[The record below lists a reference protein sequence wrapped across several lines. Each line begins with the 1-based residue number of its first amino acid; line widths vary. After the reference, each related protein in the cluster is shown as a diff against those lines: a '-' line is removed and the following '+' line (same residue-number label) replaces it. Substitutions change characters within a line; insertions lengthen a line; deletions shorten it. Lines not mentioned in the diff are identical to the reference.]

1 MKACPEQHCKL
12 DMRPVNPI
20 DRLDTKYMS
29 STFPEDFT
37 WGTATASY
45 QIEGAFNTDGRGESI
60 WDRFSKTPGKVIN
73 GDTGDQACDH
83 YNRFEEDIAIMKDLG
98 VRAYRFSIAWPRL
111 FPQGD
116 SIREERGFDFYNRL
130 IDALIAA
137 GIEPMVTL
145 YHWDL
150 PQALEDKGGWAK
162 RSIVDAFAGYATAC
176 AEAFGD
182 RITTWITINEPW
194 CVSWLGYSNGVHA
207 PGKKDFN
214 LAIAAS
220 HHTALAH
227 SAAARAIRKIYPS
240 AVVGLT
246 VNMNNIHNESPHD
259 QEVID
264 FAALNDSNLNR
275 WWLDAFSTGQYPK
288 NLIDTYG
295 DRMDG
300 LIFSGDE
307 ELLQVQTDFL
317 GINYYCDG
325 FVRSPRPEDKPA
337 IEGGF
342 MPFPQRVDGS
352 APTHLA
358 ENLTAMGWVVTPAG
372 LGELVKRV
380 HRDWPKIPYIVIT
393 ENGSSYDDVKISGQ
407 VDDKERTAYLVAHLR
422 SLQNAIID
430 GAPVKGYFAWSLLD
444 NFEWAE
450 GYAKRFGIVHV
461 DYETLERTPKT
472 SFKKYQE
479 IIASNNAI

>member
-1 MKACPEQHCKL
+1 
-12 DMRPVNPI
+12 
-20 DRLDTKYMS
+20 MS
-29 STFPEDFT
+29 STFPVDFT

-45 QIEGAFNTDGRGESI
+45 QIEGAFNVDGRGASI
-60 WDRFSKTPGKVIN
+60 WDTFSKTPGKVVN
-73 GDTGDQACDH
+73 GDTGDIACDH
-83 YNRFEEDIAIMKDLG
+83 YNRFEEDIAIMKNLG
-98 VRAYRFSIAWPRL
+98 VSAYRFSIAWSRL

-116 SIREERGFDFYNRL
+116 SVREERGFDFYNRL
-130 IDALIAA
+130 INALIAA

-150 PQALEDKGGWAK
+150 PQALEDKGGWAN
-162 RSIVDAFAGYATAC
+162 RSIVDAFADYATAC

-207 PGKKDFN
+207 PGKKDFT

-227 SAAARAIRKIYPS
+227 AAAARAIRKASPA

-259 QEVID
+259 QEVVD
-264 FAALNDSNLNR
+264 FADLNDANLNR
-275 WWLDAFSTGQYPK
+275 WWIDAFSTGQYPR
-288 NLIDTYG
+288 NLVDAYG
-295 DRMDG
+295 DRMNG
-300 LIFSGDE
+300 LVHAGDQ
-307 ELLQVQTDFL
+307 ELLRVQTDFL

-352 APTHLA
+352 APAHLS
-358 ENLTAMGWVVTPAG
+358 EDLTAMGWVVTPAG

-380 HRDWPKIPYIVIT
+380 HSDWPHIPYIVIT
-393 ENGSSYDDVKISGQ
+393 ENGSSYDDTKIDGEV
-407 VDDKERTAYLVAHLR
+407 VDTKRTAYLEAHLQ
-422 SLQNAIID
+422 SLQRAIND
-430 GAPVKGYFAWSLLD
+430 GVPVKGYFAWSLLD

-461 DYETLERTPKT
+461 DYETFERTPKA
-472 SFKKYQE
+472 SFQKYKE
-479 IIASNNAI
+479 IIAANNAI

>member
-1 MKACPEQHCKL
+1 
-12 DMRPVNPI
+12 
-20 DRLDTKYMS
+20 MS
-29 STFPEDFT
+29 STFPADFI

-45 QIEGAFNTDGRGESI
+45 QIEGAFDTDGRGPSI
-60 WDRFSKTPGKVIN
+60 WDTFSKTPGKVVN
-73 GDTGDQACDH
+73 GDTGDLACDH

-98 VRAYRFSIAWPRL
+98 VSAYRFSIAWPRL

-116 SIREERGFDFYNRL
+116 SVREERGFDFYNRL
-130 IDALIAA
+130 INALIAA

-150 PQALEDKGGWAK
+150 PQALEDKGGWAS
-162 RSIVDAFAGYATAC
+162 RSIVDAFADYAGAC

-227 SAAARAIRKIYPS
+227 AAATRAIRKASAS

-246 VNMNNIHNESPHD
+246 VNMNNIHNESPND
-259 QEVID
+259 QEVND
-264 FAALNDSNLNR
+264 FVELNDANLNR
-275 WWLDAFSTGQYPK
+275 WWIDALSTGVYPQK
-288 NLIDTYG
+288 LLEAYG
-295 DRMDG
+295 SRIEG
-300 LIFSGDE
+300 LIHPGDQ
-307 ELLQVQTDFL
+307 ELLKVQTDFL

-352 APTHLA
+352 APAHLT
-358 ENLTAMGWVVTPAG
+358 NDLTAMGWVVTPEG

-380 HRDWPKIPYIVIT
+380 HRDWPAIPYLVIT
-393 ENGSSYDDVKISGQ
+393 ENGSSYEDVKVNGEV
-407 VDDKERTAYLVAHLR
+407 VDIKRTAYLESHLQ
-422 SLQNAIID
+422 SLQRAISE

-461 DYETLERTPKT
+461 DYETLERTPKS
-472 SFKKYQE
+472 SFKKYKE

>member
-1 MKACPEQHCKL
+1 
-12 DMRPVNPI
+12 
-20 DRLDTKYMS
+20 MS
-29 STFPEDFT
+29 STFPADFT

-45 QIEGAFNTDGRGESI
+45 QIEGAFNSDGRGESI
-60 WDRFSKTPGKVIN
+60 WDRFSKTPGKVVN

-83 YNRFEEDIAIMKDLG
+83 YNRFEEDIAIMKELG
-98 VRAYRFSIAWPRL
+98 VSAYRFSIAWSRL

-116 SIREERGFDFYNRL
+116 SAREERGFNFYNRL

-137 GIEPMVTL
+137 DIEPMVTL

-150 PQALEDKGGWAK
+150 PQALEDKGGWAN
-162 RSIVDAFAGYATAC
+162 RDIVKSFEDYATAC
-176 AEAFGD
+176 AVAFGD
-182 RITTWITINEPW
+182 RITTWITLNEPW

-207 PGKKDFN
+207 PGKRDFN

-227 SAAARAIRKIYPS
+227 ASAARAIRKVRPN

-246 VNMNNIHNESPHD
+246 VNMNNIHNESPDD
-259 QEVID
+259 QDVVD
-264 FAALNDSNLNR
+264 FAVLNDSNLNR
-275 WWLDAFSTGQYPK
+275 WWIDAFSTGHYPK

-295 DRMDG
+295 DRVNG
-300 LIFSGDE
+300 LIHPGDA
-307 ELLQVQTDFL
+307 ELLKVQTDFL

-352 APTHLA
+352 APADLA

-380 HRDWPKIPYIVIT
+380 HRDWPHIPYLVIT
-393 ENGSSYDDVKISGQ
+393 ENGSSYEDVKVNGQ

-422 SLQNAIID
+422 SLQNAIND

-479 IIASNNAI
+479 IIASNTAI

>member
-1 MKACPEQHCKL
+1 
-12 DMRPVNPI
+12 
-20 DRLDTKYMS
+20 MS
-29 STFPEDFT
+29 STFPADFT

-60 WDRFSKTPGKVIN
+60 WDRFSKTPGKVVN

-98 VRAYRFSIAWPRL
+98 VSAYRFSIAWPRL

-116 SIREERGFDFYNRL
+116 SVREERGFDFYNRL
-130 IDALIAA
+130 INALIEA

-150 PQALEDKGGWAK
+150 PQALEDQGGWAN
-162 RSIVDAFAGYATAC
+162 RLIVDAFGDYATAC

-182 RITTWITINEPW
+182 RITTWITLNEPW

-227 SAAARAIRKIYPS
+227 AAAARAIRKVCPN
-240 AVVGLT
+240 ATVGLT
-246 VNMNNIHNESPHD
+246 VNMNNIHNESPGD
-259 QEVID
+259 QDVND

-275 WWLDAFSTGQYPK
+275 WWIDAFSTGQYPK
-288 NLIDTYG
+288 NLIEIYG
-295 DRMDG
+295 DRVNG
-300 LIFSGDE
+300 LIHPGDA
-307 ELLQVQTDFL
+307 ELLEVQTDFL

-352 APTHLA
+352 APTELA
-358 ENLTAMGWVVTPAG
+358 QNLTAMGWVVTPVG

-380 HRDWPKIPYIVIT
+380 HRDWPQIPYIVIT
-393 ENGSSYDDVKISGQ
+393 ENGSSYDDVKVNGQ
-407 VDDKERTAYLVAHLR
+407 VDDIERTAYLVAHLR
-422 SLQNAIID
+422 SLQNAIND

-461 DYETLERTPKT
+461 DYDTLERTPKT

-479 IIASNNAI
+479 VIAANSAT